1 MFTSDYLQAL
11 RSKLG
16 LTEPSEIARLIGAS
30 PHSVRLYE
38 KGSVQFRDEV
48 AVRVAK
54 LLDVNPSIVLLDM
67 YIARTS
73 SEEAR
78 LALTQTR
85 ANLFDAELLTKD
97 CWKADSPKTSE
108 LF

>member
-1 MFTSDYLQAL
+1 MITADYIQAL

-16 LTEPSEIARLIGAS
+16 ITEVSDLARLIGAS

-38 KGSVQFRDEV
+38 KGSVQFGDDV

-67 YIARTS
+67 YIGRSS

-78 LALTQTR
+78 RSLLETR
-85 ANLFDAELLTKD
+85 ENLFDAERVTKD
-97 CWKADSPKTSE
+97 CWRTDIPKTTE

>member
-1 MFTSDYLQAL
+1 MITADYLQAL

-16 LTEPSEIARLIGAS
+16 LTEVSGIARLIGAS

-38 KGSVQFRDEV
+38 KGSVQFGDEV

-67 YIARTS
+67 YIGRSS
-73 SEEAR
+73 SEEAHIS
-78 LALTQTR
+78 LMQTR
-85 ANLFDAELLTKD
+85 ENLFEAERATKD
-97 CWKADSPKTSE
+97 CWRTESPTTKE